1 MLIGVVYIMLNI
13 VFDEVTKRNMKM
25 SDSNGFEN
33 VLCIGYA
40 LDIGPIDYD
49 DNMEKRKA
57 VLKRLEYPFEVS
69 EECEINDFFDRQRKD
84 IKELLDSAETHK
96 HICLWR
102 SREPHNL
109 CAFAYTCY
117 LLSNIK
123 CEITYIDLPEDML
136 SWSFVPSNKYCEYLH
151 LEEKLELNTK
161 LFYINKWIELKNEN
175 ASMRAIVN
183 GSLTS
188 VDESF
193 YDWFILSSITRE
205 GNIIADVVLN
215 ILNDYRLGISPYLI
229 YLRIMAMK
237 NAINCNYFHL
247 IVQILLG
254 AL

>member
-1 MLIGVVYIMLNI
+1 MLNI
-13 VFDEVTKRNMKM
+13 VFEEVTKRNMKM
-25 SDSNGFEN
+25 SNSNGFEN

-57 VLKRLEYPFEVS
+57 VLKRLEHPFGVS
-69 EECEINDFFDRQRKD
+69 ECEINDFFDRQRKD

-102 SREPHNL
+102 SREPHSL

-117 LLSNIK
+117 LLRNIK

-136 SWSFVPSNKYCEYLH
+136 SWSFVPSNKYCEYLY

-161 LFYINKWIELKNEN
+161 LLYINKWIELKNEN

-193 YDWFILSSITRE
+193 YDWFILSSINE
-205 GNIIADVVLN
+205 DGSIIADVIVN
-215 ILNDYRLGISPYLI
+215 ISNNYRLGISPYLI
-229 YLRIMAMK
+229 YLRIMAMI
-237 NAINCNYFHL
+237 NANKL
-247 IVQILLG
+247 QLLRFDSSNPFRSFVKK
-254 AL
+254 